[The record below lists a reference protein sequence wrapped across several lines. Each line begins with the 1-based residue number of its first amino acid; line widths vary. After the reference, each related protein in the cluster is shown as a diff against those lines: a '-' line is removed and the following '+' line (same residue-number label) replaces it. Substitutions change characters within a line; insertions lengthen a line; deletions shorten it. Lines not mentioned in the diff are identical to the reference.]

1 MPVCSLRA
9 HAARVTTAMGR
20 GWKIGIGAVL
30 ALIALLV
37 VNALFLDSETK
48 PAEVTVP
55 GGKVL
60 DLPGGKLQ
68 VLDRGPRNGRPIVL
82 IHCYTC
88 AIDWWDGMLPALER
102 RHRVIAVDLLGF
114 GGSEKPGSGYSI
126 EDEAGIVAQALT
138 RLHAGHATVVGHSLG
153 GTVATALAEESP
165 GLVSHLVIVD
175 QAPDGSYESG
185 GLPLTA
191 ALTFLP
197 LIGEGLWRATPDF
210 AIKDGLGVAFAP
222 GFDVPE
228 RFVDDFR
235 RMTYTP
241 YHDSPPAESDYSG
254 AVPLDRRIARTGVP
268 LLAIFGAKDQI
279 YDAKRALAAYAR
291 VPGARTELIAGS
303 GPSPNFQRPDQ
314 VSQLV
319 LAFARSPSRP

>member
-102 RHRVIAVDLLGF
+102 RHRAIAVDLLGF
-114 GGSEKPGSGYSI
+114 GGSAKPGSGYSI
-126 EDEAGIVAQALT
+126 EDEAGLVAPAPHPT
-138 RLHAGHATVVGHSLG
+138 HPPPCTNSRHPLG
-153 GTVATALAEESP
+153 
-165 GLVSHLVIVD
+165 
-175 QAPDGSYESG
+175 
-185 GLPLTA
+185 
-191 ALTFLP
+191 
-197 LIGEGLWRATPDF
+197 R
-210 AIKDGLGVAFAP
+210 
-222 GFDVPE
+222 
-228 RFVDDFR
+228 
-235 RMTYTP
+235 
-241 YHDSPPAESDYSG
+241 
-254 AVPLDRRIARTGVP
+254 
-268 LLAIFGAKDQI
+268 
-279 YDAKRALAAYAR
+279 
-291 VPGARTELIAGS
+291 
-303 GPSPNFQRPDQ
+303 
-314 VSQLV
+314 
-319 LAFARSPSRP
+319 

>member
-1 MPVCSLRA
+1 MHVCSLRA

-126 EDEAGIVAQALT
+126 EDEAGILAPALT
-138 RLHAGHATVVGHSLG
+138 PLPPGHATHVGPPPRG
-153 GTVATALAEESP
+153 AVATP
-165 GLVSHLVIVD
+165 
-175 QAPDGSYESG
+175 
-185 GLPLTA
+185 
-191 ALTFLP
+191 
-197 LIGEGLWRATPDF
+197 
-210 AIKDGLGVAFAP
+210 
-222 GFDVPE
+222 
-228 RFVDDFR
+228 
-235 RMTYTP
+235 
-241 YHDSPPAESDYSG
+241 PPAQ
-254 AVPLDRRIARTGVP
+254 PPRR
-268 LLAIFGAKDQI
+268 
-279 YDAKRALAAYAR
+279 
-291 VPGARTELIAGS
+291 
-303 GPSPNFQRPDQ
+303 
-314 VSQLV
+314 
-319 LAFARSPSRP
+319 